1 MPQELVIDI
10 HTHTFPNAEIG
21 KQAMMGRGQSG
32 YAGTIPEVLSVMQH
46 VGISHVA
53 MVNMTPVQEMRMAAL
68 ERLPH
73 DTSARAMALAE
84 RQQLAEMIGRVIRRN
99 EWTCGVSREHPELF
113 AFIGLVPEMGSEA
126 MLDELEDKLAKG
138 AHGLKLHPA
147 ECAFYPA
154 NPALWPVYRRCEELD
169 LPVLAHS
176 GEFFL
181 PMESA
186 RLRFFVPVLRAFP
199 QLKLVLAHLG
209 KPDFAEAREIAATFP
224 NAYFDTSTAI
234 TGGQH
239 DHQVPPGEEVRLIR
253 EIGVERVLFGT
264 DFPWLSQERDFEF
277 ISRLALSDGERR
289 AILGENAA
297 RLLGLTS

>member
-1 MPQELVIDI
+1 MPQELTIDI
-10 HTHTFPNAEIG
+10 HVHTFPNAEIG
-21 KQAMMGRGQSG
+21 RQAMMGRSQSG
-32 YAGTIPEVLSVMQH
+32 CDGTIPEVLSEMQR

-53 MVNMTPVQEMRMAAL
+53 MVNMTPVQEMRLAAL

-73 DTSARAMALAE
+73 GMSARAMAAAE
-84 RQQLAEMIGRVIRRN
+84 RQQLAVMIGRMIRRN
-99 EWTCGVSREHPELF
+99 EWTCDVSREHPELF

-138 AHGLKLHPA
+138 ARGLKLHPA

-154 NPALWPVYRRCEELD
+154 NPALWPVYRRCEELG
-169 LPVLAHS
+169 LPVLTHA
-176 GEFFL
+176 GEFYM

-186 RLRFFVPVLRAFP
+186 RLRFFGPVLQAFP
-199 QLKLVLAHLG
+199 RLKLVLAHLG

-239 DHQVPPGEEVRLIR
+239 ADQVPPGEEVRLIR

-264 DFPWLSQERDFEF
+264 DFPWLSQERDVEF
-277 ISRLALSDGERR
+277 ISRLGLSEGERR

-297 RLLGLTS
+297 RLLGLGA